1 MVEKIKVLVL
11 SPYYLPGFKGGG
23 PIKTI
28 RNLFLEIGG
37 ELSFRLITSDRDLG
51 DQAPYEEIS
60 SGKWQNVDEIPVFYS
75 NSGLKGLFQI
85 IKELWKSDA
94 DIVYLNS
101 FFSLRFSFIPL
112 LLGRLLSKQLVLA
125 PRGELSLGALKLKY
139 LKKRVFIAVYKS
151 LNLNRGTIFQA
162 SAPSEEADIK
172 HSLGESN
179 VDIYVAE
186 NIASKQ
192 FALSSS
198 NEKIVNKIRL
208 VFVSRISPKKN
219 LLQSITCLMH
229 VKSQAEYHI
238 YGPIEDESYWE
249 QCEQAIKRLPPN
261 ITVLYL
267 GPLEPPKIIDTL
279 SSYDMF
285 FFLTEGENYGHVI
298 AEALCAGLPLL
309 ISDTTPWVELE
320 AKGLGW
326 DISLD
331 ESHLFA
337 EIIDAISQMNNTD
350 FQKFRKQVL
359 FWAKDR
365 FSKYDAIGANRAM
378 FEYAL
383 RKNKD

>member
-1 MVEKIKVLVL
+1 MVKKTKVLVL
-11 SPYYLPGFKGGG
+11 SSYYLPGFKGGG

-28 RNLFLEIGG
+28 KNLFLEIGG

-51 DQAPYEEIS
+51 DKVSYDGVS
-60 SGKWQNVDEIPVFYS
+60 SGEWQNVDGIPVFYS
-75 NSGLKGLFQI
+75 RTGLNGLLQI

-94 DIVYLNS
+94 DIIYLNS

-112 LLGRLLSKQLVLA
+112 LLGRFLSKQLVLA

-151 LNLNRGTIFQA
+151 LNLNRGVIFQA
-162 SAPSEEADIK
+162 SAPSEAADIK
-172 HSLGESN
+172 RSLGESN
-179 VDIYVAE
+179 VDIYIAE
-186 NIASKQ
+186 NIASKK

-198 NEKIVNKIRL
+198 SEKIVNKIRL

-261 ITVLYL
+261 IEVLYL
-267 GPLEPPKIIDTL
+267 GPLEPQKIIDTL

-337 EIIDAISQMNNTD
+337 EIIDAISQMDNTD
-350 FQKFRKQVL
+350 FQKLRKQVL

-365 FSKYDAIGANRAM
+365 FSKYDAIEANRAM